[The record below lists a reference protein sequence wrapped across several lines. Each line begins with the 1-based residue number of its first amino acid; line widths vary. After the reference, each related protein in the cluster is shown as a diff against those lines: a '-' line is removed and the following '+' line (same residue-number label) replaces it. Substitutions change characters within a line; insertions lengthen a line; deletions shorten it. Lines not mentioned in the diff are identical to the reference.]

1 MTCGGGATHL
11 FHFGQ
16 KICCMSFIFLFPVRE
31 EGGGRREEEGGGRRE
46 EGGGRREG
54 GRRRE
59 GGGRREEGGGD
70 GVRGWSE

>member
-16 KICCMSFIFLFPVRE
+16 KICCMSFIFLFPVR
-31 EGGGRREEEGGGRRE
+31 EEGGGRRE